1 MTAEHES
8 TAGEQ
13 AGEPDVH
20 ARIAEALAALVA
32 RDGETPPPPYVR
44 RYLAG
49 HARLGGAL
57 DDAHVPPE
65 LLPWATGAGIRGL
78 LASSGERDPGS
89 WLEAWATVEPYLH
102 RADVPS
108 RLASLH
114 LAYAGLRFLRVSRSQ
129 ARMPAE
135 VASPPSSRMTVLWS
149 QWTPPVNVLAKVAVP
164 VHSLASWT
172 TLDGRPLV
180 AAGDEHGGIEIIDPV
195 DGSAVGE
202 RISAHEGTVGCLL
215 SETRAG
221 QGPVLVS
228 GSADGSVRAWDPVHG
243 SLIDQIHQPA
253 SVWIDDVSTYR
264 DSEGEPAVLAVN
276 GFAEVVRWNER
287 MGSQDL
293 LVLPGVKP
301 RTGKVALTTIEDE
314 TGRRLLAIADGT
326 SLTFREPDDC
336 RHVTA
341 AFDLPSP
348 VRALTST
355 TRPGQVAAGHAD
367 GSVTVWDIGGNT
379 ATWNTDAGPV
389 TSLTALAVGSRHL
402 LAAGSG
408 RDIALWDTGHTGPP
422 TSLTGHSEPV
432 TALTRVTLEGGDA
445 LASAS
450 LDNTLRLWDHKALD
464 KALGTGLPAPP
475 RVTNGTLAR
484 DDHTSPSWFALSG
497 SHPGIEVWDIVG
509 GAVVAGVSTEAPPI
523 AVTWGQRAQGRV
535 LLWAGPDHRIHM
547 WDASTRTHLPH
558 PLEGHIMRVR
568 ALAPLTTP
576 EGRHLLLSGSDDYTA
591 KLWDLDDGSL
601 LCHWS
606 GHDLRVLAVAAAL
619 DHHGQEWFAT
629 AGADGT
635 VRLWS
640 IEEGALRQPFR
651 CMQGRI
657 HAIGINPSPAGG
669 MPPHL
674 ASAGQDGT
682 IRLWDLLE
690 HRQLNEPLTG
700 HTGTVRAVTLWTLD
714 SLGSFLASASDDGTI
729 RIWNTATARCLL
741 LLATGSPVRTLS
753 AHPSPSPTRIVLA
766 FAGEAGAATLEIE
779 LSERGRKTP

>member
-1 MTAEHES
+1 MTADHDS

-13 AGEPDVH
+13 ADEPDVH
-20 ARIAEALAALVA
+20 ARIAEALAGLVA

-49 HARLGGAL
+49 HAQLGGAL

-65 LLPWATGAGIRGL
+65 LLPWLTGAGIRGL

-114 LAYAGLRFLRVSRSQ
+114 LAYAGLRFARVPR

-135 VASPPSSRMTVLWS
+135 VASSPGSRLAVLWS
-149 QWTPPVNVLAKVAVP
+149 QWTPPVNVLAKVAIP

-172 TLDGRPLV
+172 TPDGRPLV
-180 AAGDEHGGIEIIDPV
+180 AAGDEHGGIEIIDPI

-202 RISAHEGTVGCLL
+202 RISAHEGTVRCLL
-215 SETRAG
+215 SGTRAG

-253 SVWIDDVSTYR
+253 GVWIDDLSTYR
-264 DSEGEPAVLAVN
+264 DTEDELAVLAVN

-287 MGSQDL
+287 MGAQDL
-293 LVLPGVKP
+293 LGLPGVRP
-301 RTGKVALTTIEDE
+301 RAGKIALTTIEDE

-326 SLTFREPDDC
+326 SLTYRDPDDC
-336 RHVTA
+336 RQVTA

-367 GSVTVWDIGGNT
+367 GSVTVWDIGGKV
-379 ATWNTDAGPV
+379 AIWNTDAGPV

-408 RDIALWDTGHTGPP
+408 KDIALWDTGRTGPA

-432 TALTRVTLEGGDA
+432 TALTRVTLKGGDA

-450 LDNTLRLWDHKALD
+450 LDNTLRLWDQKALD
-464 KALGTGLPAPP
+464 KALGTGTPAPP
-475 RVTNGTLAR
+475 PVTDGTLAR
-484 DDHTSPSWFALSG
+484 DDHASPSWFALSG

-509 GAVVAGVSTEAPPI
+509 GAVVASVATETPPT
-523 AVTWGQRAQGRV
+523 AVTWGQRAQGRA

-568 ALAPLTTP
+568 ALAPLTTTD
-576 EGRHLLLSGSDDYTA
+576 GRHLLLSGSDDYTA
-591 KLWDLDDGSL
+591 KLWDLDDNSL
-601 LCHWS
+601 LRDWS
-606 GHDLRVLAVAAAL
+606 GHDLRVLTVAAASN
-619 DHHGQEWFAT
+619 HQGQDWFAT

-635 VRLWS
+635 VRLWNMNTD
-640 IEEGALRQPFR
+640 EGAPRQPFR

-657 HAIGINPSPAGG
+657 HTIGINPSPAGG
-669 MPPHL
+669 TPPHL
-674 ASAGQDGT
+674 ASAGQNGT

-690 HRQLNEPLTG
+690 HRQLNDPLIG

-714 SLGSFLASASDDGTI
+714 SLGDFLASASDDGTI
-729 RIWNTATARCLL
+729 RIWNIATARCLL

-779 LSERGRKTP
+779 LSEHRRKTP